1 MKENILTKTE
11 EKNNILYRVCLD
23 FPEKGVRFIDLTP
36 SLINTK
42 YRISILSSLVNHIE
56 NEAGDIDGIIS
67 PDARGFIWGMG
78 VATLMN
84 TSFIPVRK
92 TGKLPMNC
100 VNTTIEY
107 NTEYSTTSLD
117 LPICSIEGKRIM
129 FVDDVYATG
138 GTYRACKKL
147 VELSG
152 GTLVGGAVIYNVGI
166 EDNPE
171 IFSLS
176 NGDL

>member
-1 MKENILTKTE
+1 MKENLLTKTE

-23 FPEKGVRFIDLTP
+23 FPEKGVKFIDLTP
-36 SLINTK
+36 SIINEKTRMK
-42 YRISILSSLVNHIE
+42 LLSILTNYIE
-56 NEAGDIDGIIS
+56 NEVGDIDAIIC
-67 PDARGFIWGMG
+67 PDARGFIWGTG

-84 TSFIPVRK
+84 CSLIPVRK
-92 TGKLPMNC
+92 TGKLPLNC
-100 VNTTIEY
+100 IDSTVEY
-107 NTEYSTTSLD
+107 DTEYSKTSLA
-117 LPICSIEGKRIM
+117 LPLCSIKGQRIM